1 MQSGPFNKLL
11 IIGRNNMNKAIL
23 LTFIFVLINVP
34 DAINAVDSPQINARK
49 IALLMVYAKE
59 NPPRA
64 DAVKQ
69 VLQPELPPQSADFTP
84 AQVAIAKT
92 AQKISPTDTAKA
104 QLKEI
109 AEQIDSSDSLLAPE
123 DIANK
128 LNKAAQQAEI
138 IRDSYSYFNPYRYI
152 LSNKISSLRDLQKKA
167 AKISAEKAQN
177 YQKEVQK
184 TLKNLISWLK

>member
-1 MQSGPFNKLL
+1 
-11 IIGRNNMNKAIL
+11 MNKAIL
-23 LTFIFVLINVP
+23 LTFIFVLINTP
-34 DAINAVDSPQINARK
+34 GAINAVDSPQINARK

-59 NPPRA
+59 NPHRA

-69 VLQPELPPQSADFTP
+69 VLQRELPPQSADFTP

-109 AEQIDSSDSLLAPE
+109 AEQIGKIDSSDSLSGPE

-128 LNKAAQQAEI
+128 LNEAAQQAEI

-152 LSNKISSLRDLQKKA
+152 LNNKISSLQDLQKKA
-167 AKISAEKAQN
+167 AKVSAEKAQN